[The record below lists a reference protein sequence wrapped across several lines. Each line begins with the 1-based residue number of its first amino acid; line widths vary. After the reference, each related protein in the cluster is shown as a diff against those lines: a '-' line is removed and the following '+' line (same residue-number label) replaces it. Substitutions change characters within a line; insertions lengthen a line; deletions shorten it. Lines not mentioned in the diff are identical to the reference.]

1 MGLIKNQLKNL
12 IKRQLKEYGIVI
24 WYDPKGIYKEIV
36 GQSDF
41 IDVPVIK
48 YEGSYYE
55 IRFKTEGYFNGEEK
69 KDILLYIEHR
79 RDVTNFPLIELE
91 KAGCIL
97 EPAASLDKNT
107 DLATIVKK
115 ALSDKFS
122 SDLVADIC
130 KSIEKRTITIDE
142 IERIIEGAKS
152 IQIGALSA
160 LFKTNNPEILILSFM
175 TDTKHDKSLKEK
187 KLLSDLVNFLDNYL
201 GIQLKH
207 LKEAE
212 EIREKLVEKILMMDF
227 IESLESEL
235 AGKYHSLKL
244 PSKKEYK
251 ENVKKLVGTWRKRS
265 DFNKSYKT
273 WAEKIQR
280 KYEIEKEKFPP
291 DALTRSETFPVVEEK
306 LIEFVLDLNEKRG
319 LNFTKEIIGKRK
331 SSFWA
336 KNEPDY
342 GLLWSFLGYSIDLVI
357 FINQAFNEIKGKSLS
372 LSECINYYTGK
383 NKPWEWSLI
392 DKYYRLMETK
402 YPDVDIEGKFEDKLE
417 IFMSKCRQRYSEFIN
432 IETKLFL
439 FQFSPSAYLSAKN
452 IIHQKDIFKQKL
464 LPFLE
469 KKKKCAYFLI
479 DAFRYEMGED
489 FLHSIENYDKKDIS
503 PALAAVPTLTS
514 FGMLSLLLYFN
525 EKIDIER
532 GEKKICLQVNNNK
545 VSKRSER
552 LNYFSQECPYKVE
565 VFKLEQV
572 IKPRKN
578 IRDKIDIADFIIVTS
593 QEIDSICESGKGL
606 IAKEIMNKITVQ
618 IKRAIYTL
626 RRLGVEIF
634 VITADHGYLFGPEI
648 SKDMKVKVPKGETC
662 VLHKRVW
669 IGKGGDEP
677 ENTVRFKASNFGY
690 KCNLDFVFPETVAA
704 FNTPGEENPYVHGGI
719 SLQEVIIPLL
729 ELKMKAF
736 TVKKSSFQ
744 EKYLLTISKKT
755 ITNRIF
761 TVKVAYETE
770 LLIFDDMNP
779 KEKRVR
785 IQVVKEGSPIGQ
797 AETAEYGFSEGTKEV
812 ILEPNKPNVVTIIL
826 NENVTSGVIG
836 IYLLDSETEMEL
848 AKLSN
853 INVKIIV

>member
-1 MGLIKNQLKNL
+1 MDLIKNQLKSL
-12 IKRQLKEYGIVI
+12 IKRQLKEHGIVI
-24 WYDPKGIYKEIV
+24 WYDPEGVYKGIM

-41 IDVPVIK
+41 INVSVIK
-48 YEGSYYE
+48 YEESYYE
-55 IRFKTEGYFNGEEK
+55 VRFKAEGYFNDEEK
-69 KDILLYIEHR
+69 KDILIYIEHH
-79 RDVTNFPLIELE
+79 RDVANFPLIELE

-97 EPAASLDKNT
+97 EPTASLDKNT
-107 DLATIVKK
+107 DPATIVKK
-115 ALSDKFS
+115 ILSNRFP
-122 SDLVADIC
+122 SDLVVDIC
-130 KSIEKRTITIDE
+130 KRIEKKTITIDE
-142 IERIIEGAKS
+142 IEHIIEEAKS
-152 IQIGALSA
+152 IQIGALSP
-160 LFKTNNPEILILSFM
+160 LLKTNNPQILILSFIA
-175 TDTKHDKSLKEK
+175 DTKYDKSLKEK
-187 KLLSDLVNFLDNYL
+187 KLLSDLINFLDNYL
-201 GIQLKH
+201 GIQLKNV
-207 LKEAE
+207 KEGE
-212 EIREKLVEKILMMDF
+212 DIREKLVEKILMVDF

-291 DALTRSETFPVVEEK
+291 DALTMSETFPVVEEK
-306 LIEFVLDLNEKRG
+306 LIEFVLNLNKKKG
-319 LNFTKEIIGKRK
+319 LNFTKEIINKRK

-336 KNEPDY
+336 KNEPKY
-342 GLLWSFLGYSIDLVI
+342 GLLWSFLSYSINLLI
-357 FINQAFNEIKGKSLS
+357 SINQAFNEIEGKSLS

-402 YPDVDIEGKFEDKLE
+402 YSDVDIEGKFEDKLE
-417 IFMSKCRQRYSEFIN
+417 IFISECRQKYSEFIN
-432 IETKLFL
+432 IEAKLFL
-439 FQFSPSAYLSAKN
+439 SQFSPSAYLSTKN

-469 KKKKCAYFLI
+469 KKKKCAYFLV
-479 DAFRYEMGED
+479 DAFRYEMGKD
-489 FLHSIENYDKKDIS
+489 FLHSIENYEKKDIS
-503 PALAAVPTLTS
+503 PALAAIPTLTS

-525 EKIDIER
+525 EEINIEKT
-532 GEKKICLQVNNNK
+532 GKKIYLQVNDNK
-545 VSKRSER
+545 ASKRSER
-552 LNYFSQECPYKVE
+552 LSYFSQRCPYKME
-565 VFKLEQV
+565 TFKLEQV

-626 RRLGVEIF
+626 ARLGVEIF
-634 VITADHGYLFGPEI
+634 VITADHGYLLGPEI
-648 SKDMKVKVPKGETC
+648 SKDMKIKVPKGETC

-669 IGKGGDEP
+669 IGRGGDEP
-677 ENTVRFKASNFGY
+677 ENTVRFKASDFGY
-690 KCNLDFVFPETVAA
+690 KCNLDFVFPETVAV

-736 TVKKSSFQ
+736 TVKKSSFH
-744 EKYLLTISKKT
+744 EKYFLTISKKI

-761 TVKVAYETE
+761 TVKVTYETE

-779 KEKRVR
+779 RGKRVR
-785 IQVVKEGSPIGQ
+785 IQVVKEGSTIGQ
-797 AETAEYGFSEGTKEV
+797 AETAEYGFDEGTKEV
-812 ILEPNKPNVVTIIL
+812 ILEPNKPDIVTVIL
-826 NENVTSGVIG
+826 NENIALGVID

-848 AKLSN
+848 AKFSD
-853 INVKIIV
+853 INVKITV